1 MFVEDFGGKKN
12 VWLTPTKTKGWN
24 GKTVTMLWDA
34 IWEDFTPYMCT
45 KTISPAGDVSTH
57 KSCIGEMGAQPIHN
71 KLVKANKLH
80 GNKCRKK

>member
-1 MFVEDFGGKKN
+1 MFVKDFGRKRI
-12 VWLTPTKTKGWN
+12 VWLTPTTKKEWN

-45 KTISPAGDVSTH
+45 KTISPMGDVSRH
-57 KSCIGEMGAQPIHN
+57 KSCIGEVGAQLIYN

-80 GNKCRKK
+80 GNKHRKK